1 MLGAKKSAWTLV
13 VVIGGLTAGCFPDL
27 TPERG
32 SLTVGLLGVDVGT
45 DTVRVTVTAGAERLV
60 VEEALTPAAS
70 VRVEVVPVGPIGVL
84 AETLRQGTLL
94 QSKGINTDVQM
105 GENEVG
111 IDFGSA
117 GPNPPDEVRSAP
129 QLVVVRLEGED
140 IVGGRLQAAE
150 RIERDPFLAFLAA
163 ARASLGGAVQVIG
176 VVEATA
182 SSGDETFDDIF
193 DGPFDLEIAP
203 EGSGGIVVGSF
214 PASGAQSELAS
225 NDADLAALAT
235 SFDAGRFNVRLD
247 GPTSESQ
254 VDVDVSVQIVFA
266 ATRR

>member
-1 MLGAKKSAWTLV
+1 MLGAKKSAWTLAV
-13 VVIGGLTAGCFPDL
+13 VLGSLTTGCFPDL
-27 TPERG
+27 TPDRG
-32 SLTVGLLGVDVGT
+32 SLTVGLLGVDTGT

-94 QSKGINTDVQM
+94 QSKGVNTDVQM
-105 GENEVG
+105 GENDIG

-129 QLVVVRLEGED
+129 QAVVVRLEDED
-140 IVGGRLQAAE
+140 IVGGRLQGAE
-150 RIERDPFLAFLAA
+150 RIERDPFLAFLSA
-163 ARASLGGAVQVIG
+163 ARASLGGAVQVVG

-182 SSGDETFDDIF
+182 STGDDTFDDVF

-203 EGSGGIVVGSF
+203 EGGGGIVVGTF
-214 PASGAQSELAS
+214 AASGAQSQLTA
-225 NDADLAALAT
+225 NDADLAGLAT
-235 SFDAGRFNVRLD
+235 SFEAGRFDVRLD
-247 GPTSESQ
+247 GPTSASQ
-254 VDVDVSVQIVFA
+254 VDLEVSVEVVFA
-266 ATRR
+266 ATLR